1 MSEKETHLTKEGFE
15 KLQNELEFL
24 NGPRSIEIA
33 KKLEEARSHGDLS
46 ENAEYDEA
54 KREQAENA
62 MKIEQLKSKLKNV
75 VIIDE
80 SDLSTDKVSLGVVV
94 VLHDIEFDEDVEY
107 HLVGSTEANPMEN
120 KISNESPVGSAL
132 IGHKVGETVDV
143 QTPAGVC
150 QYKIVTIKLPG
161 SKK

>member
-1 MSEKETHLTKEGFE
+1 MSEKETHLTKEGLE
-15 KLQNELEFL
+15 KLQSELEFL

-80 SDLSTDKVSLGVVV
+80 ADLSTDKVSLGVVV

-132 IGHKVGETVDV
+132 IGHTVGETVDV

-150 QYKIVTIKLPG
+150 QYKIMKIKLPG

>member
-1 MSEKETHLTKEGFE
+1 MSEKETHLTKEGLE
-15 KLQNELEFL
+15 KLQSELEFL

-80 SDLSTDKVSLGVVV
+80 TDLSTDKVSLGVVV

-132 IGHKVGETVDV
+132 IGHKVGETVDA

-150 QYKIVTIKLPG
+150 QYKIMKIKLPG